1 MTLPTQARNATSLSS
16 LKTID
21 AYLAALRKQ
30 LWELTPEDANDIVE
44 EIRMH
49 ILDKTE
55 DKTGDKTGDE
65 TASDT
70 PPETFSATIAALG
83 TPAELANKY
92 CTEEML
98 ARGRAA
104 RSPAYMARSVG
115 RWALLTLVGVAVF
128 SVSVVGYCLG
138 GFLFMLGML
147 KLLHPFLTGVYGAW
161 SEQNSYFSSSFR
173 WQSGGPNTPDELL
186 GWWLLPIGLIVGGG
200 LLLLTFRFDNWSIRK
215 FWRPRKWQEF

>member
-1 MTLPTQARNATSLSS
+1 MNLSTEPQKNEPS
-16 LKTID
+16 QTASGKTID
-21 AYLAALRKQ
+21 SYLAALRRQ
-30 LWELTPEDANDIVE
+30 LRELTDEDANDIVE

-55 DKTGDKTGDE
+55 GEAPQESVAE
-65 TASDT
+65 TLV
-70 PPETFSATIAALG
+70 ALG

-104 RSPAYMARSVG
+104 RSPAYIARSVG
-115 RWALLTLVGVAVF
+115 RWALLTLGGIVVF
-128 SVSVVGYCLG
+128 LLSVLGYGFG

-147 KLLHPFLTGVYGAW
+147 KLLHPGTTGVYGTW
-161 SEQNSYFSSSFR
+161 TDHDKNFR

-186 GWWLLPIGLIVGGG
+186 GWWLLPIGLVVGAG
-200 LLLLTFRFDNWSIRK
+200 LLLLTFRFGNWSLRT
-215 FWRPRKWQEF
+215 FWRPRRWQEL